1 MNGGSLNELA
11 TESTSNIEDSNNI
24 SDQVLDKSVSNKCKT
39 CDFKSDN
46 TVEFQNHQCN
56 TCSIC
61 GKHYDGKNGKWN
73 LIRHIRIIHE
83 KVRFQCDFC
92 DKKYTELAILK
103 VHMKKEHPNENLV
116 DSFYEMM

>member
-1 MNGGSLNELA
+1 MNVGSLNELA

-61 GKHYDGKNGKWN
+61 GKHYDGKYGKGK
-73 LIRHIRIIHE
+73 LIRHIRTIHE

-92 DKKYTELAILK
+92 DK
-103 VHMKKEHPNENLV
+103 
-116 DSFYEMM
+116 SFAEFNQLF